1 MPLLKR
7 ECFQAPLPLFNDMK
21 DDGFMKMIHTELP
34 PEAELMI
41 ELRCREIWACEDV
54 DTIKAFC
61 IDMMKNHARAE
72 AVLSKA
78 MMRVIEL
85 EATLAVMKAPT
96 KKTTGIYKLRWWM
109 EQLHMHWKYR
119 KIIKK
124 RHSRDA

>member
-1 MPLLKR
+1 
-7 ECFQAPLPLFNDMK
+7 
-21 DDGFMKMIHTELP
+21 MIHTELP
-34 PEAELMI
+34 PETQLAI
-41 ELRCREIWACEDV
+41 ELRCREVWACEDIEQV
-54 DTIKAFC
+54 KAFC

-78 MMRVIEL
+78 MMKVIEL

-119 KIIKK
+119 KITK
-124 RHSRDA
+124 RYSHRA

>member
-1 MPLLKR
+1 
-7 ECFQAPLPLFNDMK
+7 MK
-21 DDGFMKMIHTELP
+21 DDGFMKMIFMKLP
-34 PEAELMI
+34 PETELAV
-41 ELRCREIWACEDV
+41 EVRCREVFACD
-54 DTIKAFC
+54 DIDKLKAFC

-72 AVLSKA
+72 TVLSKA

-96 KKTTGIYKLRWWM
+96 RNTTGIYKVRWWI

-124 RHSRDA
+124 RHSREA

>member
-1 MPLLKR
+1 
-7 ECFQAPLPLFNDMK
+7 MK
-21 DDGFMKMIHTELP
+21 ITKFLNIDIEPAP
-34 PEAELMI
+34 PELELEVEM
-41 ELRCREIWACEDV
+41 RCREVWACEDI

-78 MMRVIEL
+78 MMKVIEL

-96 KKTTGIYKLRWWM
+96 KKTTGIYKLRWWL

-119 KIIKK
+119 KITK

>member
-1 MPLLKR
+1 MKP
-7 ECFQAPLPLFNDMK
+7 ECFQAPPPLFNDMK
-21 DDGFMKMIHTELP
+21 DEGFIKMIHTELP

>member
-1 MPLLKR
+1 
-7 ECFQAPLPLFNDMK
+7 MK
-21 DDGFMKMIHTELP
+21 DDGFIKMIHTELP

-41 ELRCREIWACEDV
+41 ELRCREIMACDDV
-54 DTIKAFC
+54 DRIKAFC

-96 KKTTGIYKLRWWM
+96 RKTTGIYKVRWWL
-109 EQLHMHWKYR
+109 EQLHLHWKYR

-124 RHSRDA
+124 HHSREA